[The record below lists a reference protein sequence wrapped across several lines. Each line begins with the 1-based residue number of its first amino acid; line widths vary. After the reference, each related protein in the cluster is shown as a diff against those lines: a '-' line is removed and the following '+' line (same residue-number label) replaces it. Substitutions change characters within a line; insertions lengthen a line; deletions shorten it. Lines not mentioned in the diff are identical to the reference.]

1 MQGQVHATIFPLFST
16 PVYYVED
23 TGFRLDEETLK
34 VLEDLPL
41 PDKGGPGLTEDLYI
55 LKRPELKE
63 ALATVRE
70 HLDIYVSQICSFKE
84 EFILTNSWLTRNKT
98 GQDHYRHF
106 HPNSIFNGVF
116 YLRADPSSAPIHFHG
131 KTALSKD
138 FNFTYNIENYN
149 IYNSENWRVPV
160 KTGSLLIFPSTL
172 EHSAGPNL
180 SEDTR
185 ICLGF
190 NSFVRASFGNHDYA
204 SDIDLS
210 NLKDPHDD

>member
-1 MQGQVHATIFPLFST
+1 MQGNTIVYPLFST

-23 TGFRLDEETLK
+23 TGFRLDQETLK
-34 VLEDLPL
+34 LLEDLPM
-41 PDKGGPGLTEDLYI
+41 PQKGGPGLTEDLYI

-63 ALATVRE
+63 AYEVIKH
-70 HLDIYVSQICSFKE
+70 HLDIYVSNICSFKE

-116 YLRADPSSAPIHFHG
+116 YLRADPNTAPIRFHG

-149 IYNSENWRVPV
+149 IYNSENWQVPV
-160 KTGSLLIFPSTL
+160 QTGSLLIFPSTL
-172 EHSAGPNL
+172 EHSAGVNQSP
-180 SEDTR
+180 ETR

-190 NSFVRASFGNHDYA
+190 NSFVRAQFGNHDYA

-210 NLKDPHDD
+210 NLNDPYND